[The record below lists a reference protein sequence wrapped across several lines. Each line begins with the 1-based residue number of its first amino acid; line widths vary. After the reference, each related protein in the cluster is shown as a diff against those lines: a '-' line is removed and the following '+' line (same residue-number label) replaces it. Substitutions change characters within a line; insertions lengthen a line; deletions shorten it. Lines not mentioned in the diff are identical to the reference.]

1 MENGVRTLIGVL
13 AAGKKE
19 IEDKRKDNLPF
30 LKKSLEKIKPGD
42 SVHITI
48 STILFSLSNPI
59 VLVTKVYGEYI
70 ICNDKHKFSKK
81 TGKCLDRIIFPA
93 FIDSVVQKK

>member
-30 LKKSLEKIKPGD
+30 LKKSLEKLGF
-42 SVHITI
+42 V
-48 STILFSLSNPI
+48 F
-59 VLVTKVYGEYI
+59 Y
-70 ICNDKHKFSKK
+70 
-81 TGKCLDRIIFPA
+81 
-93 FIDSVVQKK
+93 